1 VRFWFRKALEAGARR
16 RGSNF
21 GELERNLGLVVEE
34 DDFFR
39 PSENGKGEAKEGDD
53 NMSQRGDDERGR
65 GKGGGV
71 RRGETG

>member
-1 VRFWFRKALEAGARR
+1 
-16 RGSNF
+16 
-21 GELERNLGLVVEE
+21 VVEE

-65 GKGGGV
+65 GKGGGG